1 MKTIIVFNAPPNSGK
16 DVSCEYLVKNYG
28 AYHTYFKKRLYE
40 VAAMVAGINL
50 EDMIKLATDRIQ
62 KEKHQSCFVLNETQ
76 LSPRQWL
83 IHVSEN
89 IVKPLLGKEYFG
101 ECLSREVRSI
111 TNELIVI
118 SDGGFQ
124 EELLA
129 LQTDY
134 EYDYDSP
141 YSREEIVY
149 IRVVQLTRQG
159 CSFNN
164 DSRKYMDADW
174 LDKNHMSV
182 SVISNDGTL
191 EDLYSQLDSVMYTAG
206 YHKGE

>member
-40 VAAMVAGINL
+40 VAAMVANVPLAYMRLVASDRKFKEVPDYNFGINGN
-50 EDMIKLATDRIQ
+50 D
-62 KEKHQSCFVLNETQ
+62 V
-76 LSPRQWL
+76 SPRQWL

-101 ECLSREVRSI
+101 DCLSNEIRSVK
-111 TNELIVI
+111 NDLVVV

-129 LQTDY
+129 LQYSPDY
-134 EYDYDSP
+134 PFDRTIP
-141 YSREEIVY
+141 RIH
-149 IRVVQLTRQG
+149 VVQLTRQG

-164 DSRKYMDADW
+164 DSRRYFDAEY
-174 LDKNHMSV
+174 LSVNHITC
-182 SVISNDGTL
+182 SVIANEGTL
-191 EDLYSQLDSVMYTAG
+191 DDLYMQLDDVMKSCG
-206 YHKGE
+206 YYKENK

>member
-40 VAAMVAGINL
+40 VAAMVADVSL
-50 EDMIKLATDRIQ
+50 EWMIAVASDRKT
-62 KEKHQSCFVLNETQ
+62 KEVPNCHFVLAGQ
-76 LSPRQWL
+76 DVSPRQWL

-101 ECLSREVRSI
+101 ECLSREICTVKSD
-111 TNELIVI
+111 LVVI

-124 EELLA
+124 EELIA
-129 LQTDY
+129 LQTDP
-134 EYDYDSP
+134 DYSLHISYQP
-141 YSREEIVY
+141 NIH
-149 IRVVQLTRQG
+149 IVQLTRQG

-174 LDKNHMSV
+174 LDKNHISV

-191 EDLYSQLDSVMYTAG
+191 DDLYNQLDNVMIYTG
-206 YHKGE
+206 NYKGE